1 MIKIEKLPG
10 NKIRQYS
17 DKGVYIM
24 NIKTKELFIDVVNQL
39 PCKNQYIET
48 EKKIDG

>member
-1 MIKIEKLPG
+1 MIKTEKLAN

-24 NIKTKELFIDVVNQL
+24 NIKTKELFIDVINNL

>member
-1 MIKIEKLPG
+1 MIKTERLP
-10 NKIRQYS
+10 NNMIKQYS

-24 NIKTKELFIDVVNQL
+24 NIKTKELFIDVVNKL
-39 PCKNQYIET
+39 PCKNQYVET